1 MNVTVYYF
9 LMKPRFSFL
18 TFRLD
23 QVKLTALELNS

>member
-1 MNVTVYYF
+1 MIVTVYCF
-9 LMKPRFSFL
+9 LMKACFSFL